1 MKMEN
6 HILNT
11 NTILHTKDGSK
22 IGNAIVTGREGF
34 YWEITTDYGNKVKL
48 TSEKID
54 EYFNIAWSNISKEI
68 DGLSCQEMQE
78 MMSDTH
84 KHRVT
89 NFKIRGKK
97 DSKNCITNI
106 NENNII
112 EAICLAEKV
121 IEILDK
127 KCRKGCTNSAW
138 IGFQN
143 GEGTECGIDIEHL
156 IKQAKQFVADF
167 EKTKH

>member
-1 MKMEN
+1 MSN
-6 HILNT
+6 HILNI

-34 YWEITTDYGNKVKL
+34 YWEITTDYGMKVKL

-54 EYFNIAWSNISKEI
+54 ECFNIAWSNMSKEI
-68 DGLSCQEMQE
+68 DGYSCQEMQE
-78 MMSDTH
+78 MMSADH

-89 NFKIRGKK
+89 NFKI
-97 DSKNCITNI
+97 

-112 EAICLAEKV
+112 EAIGIAEKV

-127 KCRKGCTNSAW
+127 KCRRGCTNHTW

-143 GEGTECGIDIEHL
+143 GNGTECGVDIERL
-156 IKQAKQFVADF
+156 IKKAKQIK
-167 EKTKH
+167 KTKIKQNESNSKNRKRS